1 LLISILIRYNIV
13 GLKSMAAS
21 PILRVFRYVIR
32 EWKILVPAIGT
43 SFLSTILAMMIPWYV
58 RELLN
63 SVVLGDASKLLPLSL
78 AVIMLTFLEGLSSF
92 LVRYLF
98 ETAAQKT
105 TYRLRLDLYNH
116 LYELSY
122 GFYDKVDIGEIIVR
136 VTNDMDNLNRF
147 ISFASMPLINAV
159 FSCSIALYI
168 LLSLNVELT
177 LTAVSLLPFIAL
189 ITILFNKKVY
199 PILEGSWKAM
209 SQFNSVV
216 QEYVSTVKVLKALG
230 VEDVFG
236 MTYKSKLDNL
246 YDLNMRFQ
254 RYASISWPSI
264 GLVWAAIQLIVYL
277 YGGFKAVTGIL
288 NIGDIAAFILYLSM
302 LNWPLI
308 GLGFFILD
316 YQRASVSASRIFEVI
331 DKEPEVK
338 DLPGAIDLREV
349 RGHIKFENV
358 TFGYSPDK
366 PIIKN
371 VSFEVKPGEKVAI
384 VGPTGSGKSTLI
396 KLIPRFYDP
405 TSGRILIDGVDI
417 RNIKVKSLRRH
428 IGIVHQ
434 DIILF
439 SGTIKDN
446 IAYGKPDASMREVI
460 EAAKA
465 AGIHDFIISLP
476 KKYETNVAE
485 RGVTLS
491 GGQRQRIAIARTL
504 ILNPKILILD
514 DPTSNLDAETES
526 LVVNALRRLIEGRT
540 VIIVTQ
546 RLSLLKMA
554 DRIIVL
560 EDGKIVEEG
569 THEEL
574 IKINGAYARLYKAQ
588 FAHQERISGG
598 L

>member
-1 LLISILIRYNIV
+1 
-13 GLKSMAAS
+13 MAKS
-21 PILRVFRYVIR
+21 PILRVYRYVIK
-32 EWKILVPAIGT
+32 EWKILIPAIGF
-43 SFLSTILAMMIPWYV
+43 SFASTIFAMMIPWYV

-63 SVVLGDASKLLPLSL
+63 SVVSYDASKLLPLSL
-78 AVIMLTFLEGLSSF
+78 SVIGLTFLEGLSAF
-92 LVRYLF
+92 IVRYLF
-98 ETAAQKT
+98 ETMAQKT

-116 LYELSY
+116 LHELSY

-147 ISFASMPLINAV
+147 ISFATMPLLSVI

-177 LTAVSLLPFIAL
+177 LTAISLLPFIAL
-189 ITILFNKKVY
+189 ITISFNRKVY
-199 PILEGSWKAM
+199 PILENSWRAM

-216 QEYVSTVKVLKALG
+216 QEYTSTVKILKALG
-230 VEDVFG
+230 IEDVFG
-236 MTYKSKLDNL
+236 KIYRSRLDSV

-254 RYASISWPSI
+254 KYASISWPSI
-264 GLVWAAIQLIVYL
+264 GLVSAAIQLVVYL
-277 YGGFKAVTGIL
+277 YGGFKAVSGVL
-288 NIGDIAAFILYLSM
+288 SIGDIVAFILYLSM

-308 GLGFFILD
+308 GLGFFVLD
-316 YQRASVSASRIFEVI
+316 YQRASVSASRIFEVL

-338 DLPGAIDLREV
+338 DQPGAIDLKEV
-349 RGHIKFENV
+349 KGHIKFENV
-358 TFGYSPDK
+358 TFGYSHDK
-366 PIIKN
+366 PIIKD

-405 TSGRILIDGVDI
+405 ISGRILIDGVDI
-417 RNIKVKSLRRH
+417 KNIKIKSLRKH
-428 IGIVHQ
+428 VGIVHQ
-434 DIILF
+434 DTMLF

-446 IAYGKPDASMREVI
+446 ITYGRPDASMSEVI

-476 KKYETNVAE
+476 KKYETNIAE

-504 ILNPKILILD
+504 IINPKILILD

-526 LVVNALRRLIEGRT
+526 MVLEALKKLVEGRT

-546 RLSLLKMA
+546 RLSMLKMA
-554 DRIIVL
+554 DRIMVL
-560 EDGKIVEEG
+560 EDGRIVEEG
-569 THEEL
+569 RHEDL
-574 IKINGAYARLYKAQ
+574 MKLNGAYARLYNAQ
-588 FAHQERISGG
+588 FAHQEGFAGG

>member
-1 LLISILIRYNIV
+1 MSKSSILR
-13 GLKSMAAS
+13 LC
-21 PILRVFRYVIR
+21 RYVVR
-32 EWKILVPAIGT
+32 EWKILILAVGF
-43 SFLSTILAMMIPWYV
+43 SFLSTIFAMMIPWYV

-63 SVVLGDASKLLPLSL
+63 SVVSYDASKLLPLSL
-78 AVIMLTFLEGLSSF
+78 SVIALTFLEGLSAF
-92 LVRYLF
+92 IVRYLF
-98 ETAAQKT
+98 ETMAQRT
-105 TYRLRLDLYNH
+105 IYRLRLDLYNH
-116 LYELSY
+116 LHELSY

-147 ISFASMPLINAV
+147 ISFATMPLLGVI

-177 LTAVSLLPFIAL
+177 LTAVSLLPLIAL
-189 ITILFNKKVY
+189 ITISFNRKVY
-199 PILEGSWKAM
+199 PILESSWKAM

-216 QEYVSTVKVLKALG
+216 QEYTSTVKILKALG
-230 VEDVFG
+230 IEDVFG
-236 MTYKSKLDNL
+236 KTYKSKLDNI
-246 YDLNMRFQ
+246 YDLNMSFQ
-254 RYASISWPSI
+254 KYASISWPSI
-264 GLVWAAIQLIVYL
+264 GLVSAAIQLIVYL
-277 YGGFKAVTGIL
+277 YGGFKAVSGVL
-288 NIGDIAAFILYLSM
+288 SIGDIAAFILYLSM

-316 YQRASVSASRIFEVI
+316 YQRASVSASRIFEVL

-338 DLPGAIDLREV
+338 DQPGAIELKEV
-349 RGHIKFENV
+349 KGHIKFENV

-366 PIIKN
+366 PIIKD
-371 VSFEVKPGEKVAI
+371 VSFEIKPGEKVAI

-405 TSGRILIDGVDI
+405 IDGRILIDGIDV
-417 RNIKVKSLRRH
+417 RNIKIKSLRKH

-434 DIILF
+434 DAMLF

-446 IAYGKPDASMREVI
+446 ITYGRLDASMSEVI

-504 ILNPKILILD
+504 IVNPKILILD

-526 LVVNALRRLIEGRT
+526 IVLEALKKLVEGRT

-546 RLSLLKMA
+546 RLSMLKMA
-554 DRIIVL
+554 DRIMVL
-560 EDGKIVEEG
+560 EDGRIVEEG

-574 IKINGAYARLYKAQ
+574 MKLNGAYARLYNAQ
-588 FAHQERISGG
+588 FAHQEKTAGV
-598 L
+598 